1 MPLIQFI
8 DKSKFNIGIWKIANH
23 EYNPEFSRV
32 LHPCY
37 HADLDAYK
45 NNFRKIQIHATKL
58 LFEQLAPGDE
68 LYLEDEKPFIRGN
81 EKFVSVAH
89 TQNLIAMIIAKY
101 PCGIDIEST
110 KRDATQIKHK
120 FLNDDDFTS
129 GKSNKKLI
137 QNWCSKEVLFK
148 INGRKDIHFKEHL
161 TIKKN
166 GEFFSGYCEH
176 PEIKF
181 SSTIKVLNFESYF
194 LAFNI
199 NYREEVNVIV

>member
-8 DKSKFNIGIWKIANH
+8 DKSKFNIGIWKIADH

-32 LHPCY
+32 LHPSY
-37 HADLDAYK
+37 HADLNAYK

-58 LFEQLAPGDE
+58 LFEQLAPGNE
-68 LYLEDEKPFIRGN
+68 LFLENDKPHIRGN
-81 EKFVSVAH
+81 EKFVSIAH
-89 TQNLIAMIIAKY
+89 TQDLIAMIIAKY

-110 KRDATQIKHK
+110 ERDATRIKHK

-166 GEFFSGYCEH
+166 ATFS
-176 PEIKF
+176 
-181 SSTIKVLNFESYF
+181 
-194 LAFNI
+194 LAIVNI
-199 NYREEVNVIV
+199 LK

>member
-8 DKSKFNIGIWKIANH
+8 NKSKFNIGIWKIANH

-32 LHPCY
+32 LHPFY

-58 LFEQLAPGDE
+58 LFEQLAPGNE
-68 LYLEDEKPFIRGN
+68 LYLEDDKPFIRGN

-101 PCGIDIEST
+101 PCGIDIESSE
-110 KRDATQIKHK
+110 RDTSKIKHK
-120 FLNDDDFTS
+120 FLNDNDFTS
-129 GKSNKKLI
+129 GESNKNLI

-148 INGRKDIHFKEHL
+148 INGVNDINFKQHL
-161 TIKKN
+161 TIRKN
-166 GEFFSGYCEH
+166 GEYFSGYCNH
-176 PEIKF
+176 PMIKF
-181 SSTIKVLNFESYF
+181 NSTIKILKFKNYC
-194 LAFNI
+194 LAFNT
-199 NYREEVNVIV
+199 NYTEEVNVAV

>member
-68 LYLEDEKPFIRGN
+68 LYLEDDKPFIRGN
-81 EKFVSVAH
+81 EKFLSV
-89 TQNLIAMIIAKY
+89 
-101 PCGIDIEST
+101 
-110 KRDATQIKHK
+110 
-120 FLNDDDFTS
+120 
-129 GKSNKKLI
+129 
-137 QNWCSKEVLFK
+137 
-148 INGRKDIHFKEHL
+148 
-161 TIKKN
+161 
-166 GEFFSGYCEH
+166 
-176 PEIKF
+176 
-181 SSTIKVLNFESYF
+181 
-194 LAFNI
+194 
-199 NYREEVNVIV
+199 